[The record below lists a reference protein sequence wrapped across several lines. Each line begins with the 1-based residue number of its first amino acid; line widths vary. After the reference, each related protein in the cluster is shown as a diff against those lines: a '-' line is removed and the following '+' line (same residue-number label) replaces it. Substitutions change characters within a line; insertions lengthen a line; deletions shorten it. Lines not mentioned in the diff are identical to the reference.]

1 MAEISDAE
9 KVEIIRQIL
18 AEPVPKWF
26 QNSHRR
32 ANCYAEQLER
42 IAAVVDSAQTN
53 DESGGDSGRCSAHL
67 ATGR

>member
-53 DESGGDSGRCSAHL
+53 DE
-67 ATGR
+67 